1 MGSLP
6 YVSHP
11 RDDTKG
17 ACPLWKPPPNLR
29 SLCSTVEA
37 PPRAGGAGG
46 ESKEGAAAPSLV
58 VVGVG
63 FIWEGPYRK
72 GPFPMRA

>member
-17 ACPLWKPPPNLR
+17 ACPLWIPPHDLPMSCLTVSTPGAQGGNLF
-29 SLCSTVEA
+29 
-37 PPRAGGAGG
+37 G
-46 ESKEGAAAPSLV
+46 EGAESPKTPGA
-58 VVGVG
+58 
-63 FIWEGPYRK
+63 
-72 GPFPMRA
+72 